1 MTSDPYEK
9 YADIFM
15 SSMAGEMSGL
25 TKDQFVVLCKSKFPD
40 EAEFV
45 KTMAALTATAE
56 AQIAQA
62 QAQLKPGQK
71 LGIAYPIDVPRGPV
85 H

>member
-1 MTSDPYEK
+1 VADPYEK

-25 TKDQFVVLCKSKFPD
+25 TKEQFIALCKSKFPD
-40 EAEFV
+40 EVAFAKQMDSLAAAAE
-45 KTMAALTATAE
+45 KHIE
-56 AQIAQA
+56 QA
-62 QAQLKPGQK
+62 QAQLKPGET
-71 LGIAYPIDVPRGPV
+71 LGIAYPIEVPTGKT

>member
-1 MTSDPYEK
+1 MADHYEK

-25 TKDQFVVLCKSKFPD
+25 TKGQFIALCKSKFPD
-40 EAEFV
+40 EVAFAKQME
-45 KTMAALTATAE
+45 ALTAH
-56 AQIAQA
+56 AQMQIEKAR
-62 QAQLKPGQK
+62 AQLKPGHT
-71 LGIAYPIDVPRGPV
+71 LGIAYPIEVPPGPV

>member
-1 MTSDPYEK
+1 MTDPYEK

-25 TKDQFVVLCKSKFPD
+25 TKVQFIALCKSKFPD
-40 EAEFV
+40 EAAFV
-45 KTMAALTATAE
+45 KQMDALTAHAE
-56 AQIAQA
+56 MQIAQA
-62 QAQLKPGQK
+62 QAQLKPGHV
-71 LGIAYPIDVPRGPV
+71 LAVAYPIDVPRGPV